1 MLLNIREKTQGW
13 VAYAIVLLISIPF
26 ALTGIASYIGIG
38 SEPLAAKVE
47 GEKITTQALANR
59 MQQVKNQYAQQF
71 GDSFSFP
78 DEMIRKQA
86 LTSLIERT
94 LIEETVN
101 DIGLRASDDVVK
113 AYVRERPYF
122 QVNGKFDPQS
132 YEDKVKQAGFSK
144 AGYIQNTRKDIIIGQ
159 FSKAHEESAFVTD
172 FEIKEKQ
179 RLNNQL
185 RDFQFIT
192 IKSKPYL
199 EKQTVSSEEITSF
212 YNKNANKYQ
221 TELKLKMAYLDY
233 SVKNLKKQITTPD
246 EELKA
251 YFEKNPAEFI
261 LPERRKTRH
270 ILVAVNQDAND
281 SEVKKAQ
288 EKVQS
293 LLAQLKLGMDF
304 TTLAKEH
311 SDDKGSGA
319 KGGDLGWV
327 KQDGEMLKPFED
339 STFNLELNTLSSP
352 VRSQFGFHL
361 IEVTEID
368 KTKASFDK
376 VKAQVVEAYKT
387 KKATDLYYKLADEVA
402 NLASEELDSL
412 EVAAN
417 EAGIEI
423 KHSDWLT
430 RKGESGI
437 LGNSKVLTKAFD
449 EEFLSQNENSSP
461 IEISDLQTV
470 FIHIEETQEPGIKPL
485 EEVKKEVETQL
496 KKDKAAAAIKKQLD
510 QWVVELKEGTT
521 TLQALADSNKV
532 ELIDAKETKRSGSK
546 QPNEVVKAVFKMAHP
561 QENKTMFEAV
571 KQFNGDMNLVELS
584 KVTNPKDETVI
595 DKALRLSSATMTGGF
610 EFRSV
615 VDSMKEQAD
624 IEIMGKE

>member
-59 MQQVKNQYAQQF
+59 IQQVKNQYAQQF

-101 DIGLRASDDVVK
+101 NIGLRASDDLVK
-113 AYVRERPYF
+113 SYVRERPYF

-179 RLNNQL
+179 RLNNQV

-192 IKSKPYL
+192 IKSNPYL
-199 EKQTVSSEEITSF
+199 EKQTVSSEEITAF
-212 YNKNANKYQ
+212 YNKNADKYQ
-221 TELKLKMAYLDY
+221 TDLKLKIAYLDY

-246 EELKA
+246 EDLKA

-270 ILVAVNQDAND
+270 ILVAVDQSAND

-288 EKVQS
+288 EKAQS
-293 LLAQLKLGMDF
+293 LLAQLTLGMDF
-304 TTLAKEH
+304 ATLAKEH

-327 KQDGEMLKPFED
+327 EHGMMVKPFEE
-339 STFNLELNTLSSP
+339 SNFSLELNTISEP
-352 VRSQFGFHL
+352 IRSQFGFHL

-368 KTKASFDK
+368 KPEATFDK
-376 VKAQVVEAYKT
+376 VKVQVVEAYKT

-470 FIHIEETQEPGIKPL
+470 FIHIEDSQEPGIKPL
-485 EEVKKEVETQL
+485 EDVKKEIETQL
-496 KKDKAAAAIKKQLD
+496 KKDKAAVAIKEQLD
-510 QWVVELKEGTT
+510 QWVIELKEEKT
-521 TLQALADSNKV
+521 TLQALADSHKV
-532 ELIDAKETKRSGSK
+532 ELMDSKETKRSGSK
-546 QPNEVVKAVFKMAHP
+546 QPNEIVKAVFKMAHP
-561 QENKTMFEAV
+561 QESKTMIEAV
-571 KQFNGDMNLVELS
+571 KQFNGDMSLVELS
-584 KVTNPKDETVI
+584 KVTDPKDETTI
-595 DKALRLSSATMTGGF
+595 DKTLRLSSAAIIGGF

-615 VDSMKEQAD
+615 VDGMKEQAN
-624 IEIMGKE
+624 IEIMEKE